1 MEKLATEIANSEET
15 RQQIDTLQLY
25 FEHRSHDGV
34 DGLEAKLDHSGRS
47 DTKMDAFGKKE
58 LFVKLLNRYSL
69 YASAQEIFA
78 FMLARADSRFRA
90 NVLPHVGILS
100 IVEIDALVISNIVEP
115 IVEEV
120 GFGPFNVNDAIVTGM
135 IYWLAEQC
143 FVRWHK

>member
-1 MEKLATEIANSEET
+1 MEKLAHEISSSEET

-25 FEHRSHDGV
+25 FERRSHDGV
-34 DGLEAKLDHSGRS
+34 DGLEAKLERSGRS
-47 DTKMDAFGKKE
+47 DVKMDAFAKKE

-78 FMLARADSRFRA
+78 FMLARADSRFRTG
-90 NVLPHVGILS
+90 VLPHVGDMS
-100 IVEIDALVISNIVEP
+100 IAEVDVLVMTNIVEP

-120 GFGPFNVNDAIVTGM
+120 GCGPFNVNDAIVSGM
-135 IYWLAEQC
+135 VYWLAEQC